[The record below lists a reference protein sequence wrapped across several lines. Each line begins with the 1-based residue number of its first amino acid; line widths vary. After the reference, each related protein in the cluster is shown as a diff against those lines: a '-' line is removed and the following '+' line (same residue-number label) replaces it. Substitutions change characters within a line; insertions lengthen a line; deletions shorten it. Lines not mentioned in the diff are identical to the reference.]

1 MPGQGS
7 SFWFVVPLGKC
18 DYSVVSAKP
27 EAALPDGEAGE
38 RLRQEFSGARVL
50 LAEDEPVSR
59 EVGCGLLQQVG
70 LQVDVAEDGQQAL
83 ALARQNRYALILMDM
98 QMPNLNGTEATR
110 AILADSLNRQTPILA
125 LTANAYDE
133 DRQACFAA
141 GMRAHIAKPVAPA
154 KLYEIL
160 LKWLVR
166 NGDSTGP

>member
-1 MPGQGS
+1 M
-7 SFWFVVPLGKC
+7 
-18 DYSVVSAKP
+18 
-27 EAALPDGEAGE
+27 
-38 RLRQEFSGARVL
+38 RQAFSGTRVL

-59 EVGCGLLQQVG
+59 DVACGLLQEGG
-70 LQVDVAEDGQQAL
+70 LQVDAAEDGQQAL

-98 QMPNLNGTEATR
+98 QMPNLNGMEATR

-141 GMRAHIAKPVAPA
+141 GMCAHIAKPVDPA

-160 LKWLVR
+160 LTWLTQ
-166 NGDSTGP
+166 NGDSHTS